1 MSTPSAR
8 AALLIDADNLS
19 APAMLE
25 AAAQLRRAGHQLVIL
40 RAYGSA
46 DTLGNAREV
55 LQRHGGRAFVNQGR
69 GTTDAALVVDAMDL
83 LHAGEL
89 PAVVAIGSSDA
100 DFAPLAVR
108 LRESGREVLCFAH
121 ANKADLQALE
131 RVYARVLP
139 VGEAQE
145 PVRAP
150 APRAAAKKS
159 AAAKPAKPV
168 KTAGKTAA
176 KTPAAKA
183 PAARKAAAAKA
194 APAAAPAPARSGA
207 ADPAAVLALLSALP
221 GFLEGRALAL
231 NDVVMQ
237 LRKAGLMGRNAGA
250 TAFFRKQGLPVQL
263 APSTQPNTLR
273 WTGEPG
279 R

>member
-1 MSTPSAR
+1 MSTPAAR

-19 APAMLE
+19 GPAMLE

-159 AAAKPAKPV
+159 AAAKPV

-194 APAAAPAPARSGA
+194 APAAAPAAARSGA
-207 ADPAAVLALLSALP
+207 ADPGAVLQLLSALP
-221 GFLEGRALAL
+221 GFLEGKALAL

-237 LRKAGLMGRNAGA
+237 LRKAGLMGRSAGA